1 MLLFLFVNVISFIFI
16 LKMSYLYFNQKM
28 FYPFRIAEIIAFII
42 NNILALI
49 VMMYF
54 FEIKVILLILL
65 LNCLILWT
73 IYHIS
78 NMIQTSP
85 RTKILLD
92 LYNYKTIKKVDYLK
106 LYTVE
111 DILDQRLKRFN
122 SSKQIEI
129 NNDSIKFKKNI
140 LLNLVFFI
148 FKLLKFSKRT

>member
-1 MLLFLFVNVISFIFI
+1 
-16 LKMSYLYFNQKM
+16 MSYLYFNQKM
-28 FYPFRIAEIIAFII
+28 FYPFRIAEINAFII

-49 VMMYF
+49 IIIYF

-65 LNCLILWT
+65 LNCLIFW
-73 IYHIS
+73 IIFHIS

-92 LYNYKTIKKVDYLK
+92 LYNYKTIKKADYLN

-111 DILDQRLKRFN
+111 DILSYRLKRFN

-129 NNDSIKFKKNI
+129 NNDTIKHKNTKSI
-140 LLNLVFFI
+140 LLNLVYYI
-148 FKLLKFSKRT
+148 FKLLKSF